1 MLGNLVFLGMQ
12 KTRGKISMKSIL
24 LASTAIV
31 AFAGAAAAD
40 GHTTI
45 TPTISATLGYNDRE
59 IDVGDNEVGFYW
71 EGILEIDAVAE
82 LDNGITAGAFFS
94 LTVAEDDDASANDGG
109 VDVSS
114 DDFVVSLSA
123 ANGALFF
130 GQTGVATDR
139 YWLEA
144 GDMEADDF
152 TSGPDS
158 NVIRGDINVGPV
170 RASVSY
176 IVDDSFV
183 DGGGEDDPIEQFG
196 FGAEYDAGFA
206 LFTAGYQAEALDDEL
221 LDGGDF
227 TPSEIYGLSA
237 QGTFSSVTATLAYAE
252 DTTNE
257 IQSIGF
263 EVAVP
268 FGPVTTTAYYVE
280 EITSG
285 DADDAGFSDDPNFG
299 VNVAY
304 SEGPLGV
311 TVDYANEQDLDVWA
325 IDVSYDLGNGLTLF
339 AGVENGNEEDEDYH
353 VAAKYDL
360 GGGADITFSYAEDDD
375 GDQEEEI
382 GADDYQEGATIELVI
397 AF

>member
-45 TPTISATLGYNDRE
+45 TPTISATLGYNDRVSP
-59 IDVGDNEVGFYW
+59 IDDNEFGFYW
-71 EGILEIDAVAE
+71 DGILEIDATAE

-94 LTVAEDDDASANDGG
+94 LTVAEDNDTVGDDSG
-109 VDVSS
+109 VDVVG

-123 ANGALFF
+123 ANGALVF

-176 IVDDSFV
+176 IVDDAFV
-183 DGGGEDDPIEQFG
+183 DGGGDDDPVEQFG

-206 LFTAGYQAEALDDEL
+206 LFTAGYQADSDLA
-221 LDGGDF
+221 DGGDF
-227 TPSEIYGLSA
+227 NNNEIYGLSA

-252 DTTNE
+252 DTTLDL
-257 IQSIGF
+257 QSIGF

-280 EITSG
+280 EITG
-285 DADDAGFSDDPNFG
+285 DDAEDAGLSDDPNFG
-299 VNVAY
+299 INVAY
-304 SEGPLGV
+304 AEGPLGV

-375 GDQEEEI
+375 GDQEDEI
-382 GADDYQEGATIELVI
+382 GADDYQEGATVELVL

>member
-1 MLGNLVFLGMQ
+1 
-12 KTRGKISMKSIL
+12 MKSIL

-45 TPTISATLGYNDRE
+45 TPTISATLGYNDRVSP
-59 IDVGDNEVGFYW
+59 IDDNEVGFYW
-71 EGILEIDAVAE
+71 EGILEIDATAE

-94 LTVAEDDDASANDGG
+94 LTVAEDNDDVGDDSG
-109 VDVSS
+109 VDVIG

-130 GQTGVATDR
+130 GQTGVASDR

-152 TSGPDS
+152 TTDPDS

-176 IVDDSFV
+176 IVNDAFA
-183 DGGGEDDPIEQFG
+183 DGGGDDDPVEQFG

-206 LFTAGYQAEALDDEL
+206 LFTAGYQADTDFA
-221 LDGGDF
+221 DGSGDF
-227 TPSEIYGLSA
+227 NDNEIYGLSA
-237 QGTFSSVTATLAYAE
+237 QGTFSSVTVTLAYAE
-252 DTTNE
+252 DTSDDLE
-257 IQSIGF
+257 SAGI

-268 FGPVTTTAYYVE
+268 FGPVTTTAYYVNE
-280 EITSG
+280 EG
-285 DADDAGFSDDPNFG
+285 SDLPDEDPNFG

-375 GDQEEEI
+375 GDQEDEI
-382 GADDYQEGATIELVI
+382 GADDYQEGATVELVL